1 MDGGLTFCCPLTEKL
16 EYIHRSYITAP
27 VSPRDGITHIYSPIN
42 QTRLRTCFFLEY
54 ADVTQT
60 FSPSP
65 RKASAS
71 LSAILVKFV
80 QQTDRGDRSTRG
92 NKASEVTGGGD

>member
-1 MDGGLTFCCPLTEKL
+1 MLPLTEKL

-27 VSPRDGITHIYSPIN
+27 ISSRDGITHIYSPIN

-65 RKASAS
+65 RKASPS
-71 LSAILVKFV
+71 LSGMRVKFV
-80 QQTDRGDRSTRG
+80 QHTGQTDQPEATKRPKSL
-92 NKASEVTGGGD
+92 EVETSS